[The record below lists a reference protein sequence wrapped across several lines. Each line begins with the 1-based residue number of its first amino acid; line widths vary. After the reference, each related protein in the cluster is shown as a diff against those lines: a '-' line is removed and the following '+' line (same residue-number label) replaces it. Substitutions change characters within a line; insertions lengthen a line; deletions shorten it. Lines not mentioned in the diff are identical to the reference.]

1 MQLRFLAH
9 AVWSALLAAAI
20 FLGLAAPASAQPRTP
35 FQAQCE
41 DTLGETISVLST
53 RREGYR
59 VDNSR
64 SYYDLTRLK
73 GDVRRGAWVL
83 GLTHT
88 EARVSIKVGGRMLTD
103 QASGYECVAPRI
115 DVNLFYAPIL
125 IYVSREFP
133 PGSCS
138 YQEVLAHELRHLR
151 TYQDFLPRA
160 ESVVR
165 ARLAA
170 RFAGK
175 PLYAPIGQAR
185 SLLQREVDRSWMP
198 YIKREM
204 EKVEVLQAAI
214 DTPQEYARLGK
225 VCAGEVQSLLRQ
237 ASRSGS

>member
-1 MQLRFLAH
+1 MLRFMACALPA
-9 AVWSALLAAAI
+9 ALLVGLAMPTTAAAQ
-20 FLGLAAPASAQPRTP
+20 SRTP

-41 DTLGETISVLST
+41 DTLGETISVLSS

-59 VDNSR
+59 IDNSR
-64 SYYDLTRLK
+64 SYFDLTRLK
-73 GDVRRGAWVL
+73 GNVRRGSWVL

-88 EARVSIKVGGRMLTD
+88 EARVSIKVGGRMLVD
-103 QASGYECVAPRI
+103 EASGYECVAPRI
-115 DVNLFYAPIL
+115 DVNLYYAPIV

-160 ESVVR
+160 ETVVR
-165 ARLAA
+165 TRLAA

-237 ASRSGS
+237 ASQSRS

>member
-1 MQLRFLAH
+1 MQLRP
-9 AVWSALLAAAI
+9 LLAAAW
-20 FLGLAAPASAQPRTP
+20 LAASLPALALAAAAQDRTP
-35 FQAQCE
+35 LQVQCE
-41 DTLGETISVLST
+41 DTLGETISVLSA
-53 RREGYR
+53 RGQGFR
-59 VDNSR
+59 VDNTR

-73 GDVRRGAWVL
+73 GSVQRGSVVL

-88 EARVSIKVGGRMLTD
+88 EARVSIKVGGRMLVD
-103 QASGYECVAPRI
+103 EASGHECVAPRI
-115 DVNLFYAPIL
+115 DVNLFYAPIVV
-125 IYVSREFP
+125 YVSREFP

-138 YQEVLAHELRHLR
+138 YQEVLAHEMRHLR
-151 TYQDFLPRA
+151 AYQDFLPKA
-160 ESVVR
+160 EAIVR

-198 YIKREM
+198 YIKRELA
-204 EKVEVLQAAI
+204 KVEVLQAAI

-237 ASRSGS
+237 ASRSRS

>member
-1 MQLRFLAH
+1 MRVLRM
-9 AVWSALLAAAI
+9 LLPAAAACA
-20 FLGLAAPASAQPRTP
+20 LAQPAFAQGPAPARTP
-35 FQAQCE
+35 FQARCE
-41 DTLGETISVLST
+41 DTLGETVSVVSS
-53 RREGYR
+53 REQGYR
-59 VDNSR
+59 VDNTR

-73 GDVRRGAWVL
+73 GGVQRGSAVL

-88 EARVSIKVGGRMLTD
+88 DARVSIKVGGRMVTD
-103 QASGYECVAPRI
+103 PASGHECVAPRI
-115 DVNLFYAPIL
+115 EVHLAYAPIV

-138 YQEVLAHELRHLR
+138 YREVLAHEMRHLD
-151 TYQDFLPRA
+151 TYQAFFPQA
-160 ESVVR
+160 EARVR

-185 SLLQREVDRSWMP
+185 SLLQREVDRNWMP

-204 EKVEVLQAAI
+204 AQVEVLQAAI

-225 VCAGEVQSLLRQ
+225 VCAGEVQSLLTP
-237 ASRSGS
+237 ATRSSS

>member
-1 MQLRFLAH
+1 MQPSRAWY
-9 AVWSALLAAAI
+9 AAPATLAAAVV
-20 FLGLAAPASAQPRTP
+20 LGFAVPAAAQARTP

-41 DTLGETISVLST
+41 DTIGETISVLSS
-53 RREGYR
+53 RQQGYR
-59 VDNSR
+59 IDTTR
-64 SYYDLTRLK
+64 SYFDLTRLK
-73 GDVRRGAWVL
+73 GDVRRGSWVL

-88 EARVSIKVGGRMLTD
+88 EARVSIKVGGRMLLD
-103 QASGYECVAPRI
+103 KASGHECVAPRI
-115 DVNLFYAPIL
+115 DVNLFYAPIV

-138 YQEVLAHELRHLR
+138 YREVLAHEMRHLK
-151 TYQDFLPRA
+151 TYQDFLPEA
-160 ESVVR
+160 EAVVR

-204 EKVEVLQAAI
+204 SRVEALQAAI

-237 ASRSGS
+237 ASRSRS

>member
-1 MQLRFLAH
+1 MRPRLRAP
-9 AVWSALLAAAI
+9 VALLPTAI
-20 FLGLAAPASAQPRTP
+20 CIVLAAPAAALARTP
-35 FQAQCE
+35 FQASCE
-41 DTLGETISVLST
+41 DTIGETISVLSS
-53 RREGYR
+53 RQDGYR
-59 VDNSR
+59 IDNTR
-64 SYYDLTRLK
+64 SYHDLTRLK
-73 GDVRRGAWVL
+73 GSVRRGSWVL

-103 QASGYECVAPRI
+103 QSSGYECVAPRI
-115 DVNLFYAPIL
+115 DVNLYYAPIV

-138 YQEVLAHELRHLR
+138 YQEVLAHEMRHLK
-151 TYQDFLPRA
+151 TYQDFLPKA
-160 ESVVR
+160 EAIVR

-185 SLLQREVDRSWMP
+185 NLLQREVDRSWMP

-204 EKVEVLQAAI
+204 AKVEILQAAI

-237 ASRSGS
+237 ATRSRS